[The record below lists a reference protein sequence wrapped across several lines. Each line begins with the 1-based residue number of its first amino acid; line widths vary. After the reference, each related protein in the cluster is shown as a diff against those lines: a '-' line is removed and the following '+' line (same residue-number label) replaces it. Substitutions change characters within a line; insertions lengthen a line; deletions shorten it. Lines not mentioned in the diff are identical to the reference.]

1 MFAQHGKLR
10 VFSGVQP
17 TGKLHLGTLIG
28 ALDVWVGNQQKHDNV
43 FCIVDLHALT
53 IPEAVRPDDLR
64 SKVREVAGLYLA
76 CGIDPATSAIFVQ
89 SRIPAHAELAWVL
102 NCVTPLGWLE
112 RMTQYK
118 AKSAGT
124 ESVGTGLLD
133 YPVLQAAD
141 ILLYDTDLVPVG
153 EDQRQHVELTRD
165 IARRFNHLFGETF
178 VIPDA
183 LIRQSGARLMGLDD
197 PSIKMS
203 KSIGAQKAGHAIG
216 ILDPPDAIRRSIMGA
231 VTDPNSETRFDH
243 AGPGVLNLLVM
254 YEALSGEARPEI
266 EARFE
271 KKGYGQL
278 KRALTDVVIERL
290 APIQRRYAEVASS
303 PGEIERIMEEGA
315 GRVRPRAEATMD
327 RVRRLTGLAERP
339 SP

>member
-1 MFAQHGKLR
+1 MSAQHARLR

-17 TGKLHLGTLIG
+17 TGKLHLGNYVG
-28 ALDVWVGNQQKHDNV
+28 ALDVWVGGQDQHDNV

-64 SKVREVAGLYLA
+64 SKVREVAGLYVA
-76 CGIDPATSAIFVQ
+76 CGIDPAASAIFVQ
-89 SRIPAHAELAWVL
+89 SRVSAHAELAWIL

-124 ESVGTGLLD
+124 ERVGTGLLD

-141 ILLYDTDLVPVG
+141 ILLYDTNRVPVG
-153 EDQRQHVELTRD
+153 EDQRQHMELARD

-183 LIRQSGARLMGLDD
+183 MIRPSGARLMGLDD
-197 PSIKMS
+197 PTIKMS
-203 KSIGAQKAGHAIG
+203 KSIGAQRAGHAIG
-216 ILDPPDAIRRSIMGA
+216 LLDPPDVIQRTIMGA
-231 VTDPNSETRFDH
+231 VTDPHRETRFDH
-243 AGPGVLNLLVM
+243 AGLGVLNLLVI
-254 YEALSGEARPEI
+254 YEALSGEARPAI

-271 KKGYGQL
+271 GQGYGYL
-278 KRALTDVVIERL
+278 KRTLAEVVVERL
-290 APIQRRYAEVASS
+290 TPIQRRYAEIVSNL
-303 PGEIERIMEEGA
+303 GEIDHILEEGA
-315 GRVRPRAEATMD
+315 ERVRPRAEATMD

-339 SP
+339 SA

>member
-1 MFAQHGKLR
+1 MFAQHGRSR

-17 TGKLHLGTLIG
+17 TGKLHLGNFVG
-28 ALDVWVGNQQKHDNV
+28 ALDVWASSQDQHHNV

-64 SKVREVAGLYLA
+64 SKVREVAGLYIA

-89 SRIPAHAELAWVL
+89 SRIAAHAELAWVL

-124 ESVGTGLLD
+124 ESVGTGLLG

-141 ILLYDTDLVPVG
+141 ILLYDTNLVPVG

-165 IARRFNHLFGETF
+165 VARRFNHLFGETL

-183 LIRQSGARLMGLDD
+183 LIRESGARLMGLDD
-197 PSIKMS
+197 PTVKMS

-216 ILDPPDAIRRSIMGA
+216 LLDPPDVIRRAIMGA
-231 VTDPNSETRFDH
+231 VTDANSETRFDH
-243 AGPGVLNLLVM
+243 ASPGVLNLLVIC
-254 YEALSGEARPEI
+254 EALTGEARPAI
-266 EARFE
+266 ESRFE
-271 KKGYGQL
+271 GKGYGYL
-278 KRALTDVVIERL
+278 KRTLTDILIERL

-303 PGEIERIMEEGA
+303 PGEIERIMEDGA
-315 GRVRPRAEATMD
+315 DRVRPRAEATMD
-327 RVRRLTGLAERP
+327 RVRRVTGLAQRP
-339 SP
+339 ST